1 MSFRKLPSS
10 LLSMAQA
17 AARMYEAHEEQE
29 QYRKRQLENI
39 KSMLSCTDEELDSI
53 LEILAGYHAA
63 GISVDVNALLR
74 ILSLPKSATGRRTM
88 LATDKL
94 DGRNFNDID

>member
-10 LLSMAQA
+10 LLSVAQVM
-17 AARMYEAHEEQE
+17 ARMHEAHEEQE
-29 QYRKRQLENI
+29 QYRQRQRENT
-39 KSMLSCTDEELDSI
+39 KVMLNCTDEELDSI

-74 ILSLPKSATGRRTM
+74 ILNLQKSATGHRTM

-94 DGRNFNDID
+94 GGRNDNENK